1 LLAELPNSA
10 STNLNCILRFGG
22 SFGVVGWPPIR
33 TFRMNSL
40 FNQSKDNG
48 SEAGAKKAA
57 DESDIQKDK
66 EESEKK
72 GQVVGWVKVNMDG
85 DIIERKVDLNAHR
98 SYKTL
103 ASALEL
109 MFMKPS
115 IGLSTSSKS

>member
-1 LLAELPNSA
+1 
-10 STNLNCILRFGG
+10 
-22 SFGVVGWPPIR
+22 VVGWPPIR